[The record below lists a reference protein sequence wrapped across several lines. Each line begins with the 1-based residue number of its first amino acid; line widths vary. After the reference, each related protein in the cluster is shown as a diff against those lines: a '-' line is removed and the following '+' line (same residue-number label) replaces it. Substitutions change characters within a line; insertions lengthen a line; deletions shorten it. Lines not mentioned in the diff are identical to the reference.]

1 MPENIASPG
10 GTAELVGIGLALLI
24 LFLAFGSFV
33 AAGLPIG
40 VALVG
45 LGIGSGGV
53 TLLAALTDVTTIAPT
68 LASMIGIGVGVDYA
82 LFIVTRHRDALA
94 RGLSVPDAAAEAT
107 ATAGQS
113 VVLRRRHRAAGAVR
127 PALHRRTELPGHGL
141 RPRASSC
148 CSSWPPRSPC
158 CRRCSAWPGC
168 GSTAARPAA
177 PRTSRRPRRTRR
189 PPPGCAHAVAGRPV
203 AWMVG
208 STGAAARARGAG
220 AGHEARQRR
229 RGQRGRVDHDPPGL
243 RPGRRRLRA
252 RAPTRRCWSRMDVD
266 EGRRPGRHRRADRRA
281 RRDPRGRRRVA
292 GPAVPRRLGG
302 GGHRHADPRAAGRR
316 DHRAARPGPGRAAR
330 RAPSSAASPRA

>member
-1 MPENIASPG
+1 MPENISKPAAPPSWS
-10 GTAELVGIGLALLI
+10 GIGLALLI

-94 RGLSVPDAAAEAT
+94 RGLSVPDAAPRPPRPP
-107 ATAGQS
+107 GS
-113 VVLRRRHRAAGAVR
+113 RSSSPGAPCCWR
-127 PALHRRTELPGHGL
+127 CPACCSPAYRTSGPWAM
-141 RPRASSC
+141 PRDSSC

-189 PPPGCAHAVAGRPV
+189 PPPGWRTRWPAKPV

-208 STGAAARARGAG
+208 STVLLLALAAPALGMKLGNADAGNEAESTTIRQAYDLVTDGFGPGAN
-220 AGHEARQRR
+220 
-229 RGQRGRVDHDPPGL
+229 
-243 RPGRRRLRA
+243 
-252 RAPTRRCWSRMDVD
+252 APCWSRWTS
-266 EGRRPGRHRRADRRA
+266 RR
-281 RRDPRGRRRVA
+281 
-292 GPAVPRRLGG
+292 
-302 GGHRHADPRAAGRR
+302 
-316 DHRAARPGPGRAAR
+316 
-330 RAPSSAASPRA
+330 SAAPPASTR